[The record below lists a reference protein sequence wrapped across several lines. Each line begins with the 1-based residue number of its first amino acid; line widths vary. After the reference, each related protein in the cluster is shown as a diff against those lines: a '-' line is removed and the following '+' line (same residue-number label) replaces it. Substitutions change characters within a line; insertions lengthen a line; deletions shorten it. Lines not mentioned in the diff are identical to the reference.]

1 MTGIWPGH
9 KFAAAFGGLVLV
21 LWLIVMAVTMRQAA
35 LPPEAPGP
43 LLAVFE
49 PGLSQDEMFA
59 RIIAAD
65 GKPLRGTWLGFV
77 WVVAGEEAGLAGRLE
92 AHGASGAY
100 AELPFNPTLAGCCA
114 DADAKVSEV
123 FALRP

>member
-1 MTGIWPGH
+1 MTQAWPGH
-9 KFAAAFGGLVLV
+9 RFAAAFGGIVLV
-21 LWLIVMAVTMRQAA
+21 LWLIVMAVTMRLAA

-49 PGLSQDEMFA
+49 PGLGEDEMFA

-77 WVVAGEEAGLAGRLE
+77 WVVAGDRTGLAGRLE
-92 AHGASGAY
+92 EQGAIGTY
-100 AELPFNPTLAGCCA
+100 AELPFNPTLAGCFA
-114 DADAKVSEV
+114 FADAKVSDV
-123 FALRP
+123 FSVRP